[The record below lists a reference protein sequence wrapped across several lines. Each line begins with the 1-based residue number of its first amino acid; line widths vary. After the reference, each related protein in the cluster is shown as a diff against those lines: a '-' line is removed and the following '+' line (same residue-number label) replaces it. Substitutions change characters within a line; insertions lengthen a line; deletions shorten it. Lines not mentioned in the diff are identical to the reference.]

1 MIGNHDNDD
10 RPGNYKVDMPE
21 ASFFTGPKE
30 SNLRTVSRLK
40 DFQWKKIWQPGLD
53 VWSQKNERCT
63 CVGSLWGRKWR
74 MSWTLSHHS
83 DCSLATTLNGD
94 DGDGHH
100 SDDAD
105 HVDALY
111 DLGDDDDRWCKDL
124 ERLLGSRIW
133 PIPHFWT
140 GRQPR
145 KRAIEDKLIKEVL
158 GQNTTQYSVQYIKS
172 KSKNQLVMESV
183 DLIWFKGIVHNFSIF
198 GQISYFE

>member
-40 DFQWKKIWQPGLD
+40 DFQGKKIWQPGLD

-100 SDDAD
+100 SDYSLMMLTMLTLYMILATTMTDDAKTWSASSGPESGPFLTSGLAD
-105 HVDALY
+105 S
-111 DLGDDDDRWCKDL
+111 R
-124 ERLLGSRIW
+124 GS
-133 PIPHFWT
+133 
-140 GRQPR
+140 
-145 KRAIEDKLIKEVL
+145 EL
-158 GQNTTQYSVQYIKS
+158 
-172 KSKNQLVMESV
+172 
-183 DLIWFKGIVHNFSIF
+183 
-198 GQISYFE
+198 